1 MGPEGGA
8 KGGKIIAE
16 GSVKEVAKN
25 HAKTG
30 SYTGKFLAEELEAIE
45 KLGKEGEEKNKRRYE
60 ICGSKFAI

>member
-25 HAKTG
+25 HKKTG
-30 SYTGKFLAEELEAIE
+30 SYTGKFLAEELENM
-45 KLGKEGEEKNKRRYE
+45 KKSKRSKNDTK
-60 ICGSKFAI
+60 

>member
-8 KGGKIIAE
+8 KGGKIIAQ

-30 SYTGKFLAEELEAIE
+30 SYTGKFLAEELENMN
-45 KLGKEGEEKNKRRYE
+45 KNKR
-60 ICGSKFAI
+60 GTK